1 MYSRAAVARSPL
13 PLDRAK
19 KGNLRASASVYKS
32 MSKNPFVN
40 ALAASGYISL
50 IATAIFNSPTYI
62 TDNELGMMAPIL
74 FLSLF
79 VFSAA
84 MMGYFFV
91 YQPFLLL
98 IEGDKKG
105 ATKLFLTTVFAFAG
119 ITGTMLL
126 AWLLLSGVLA

>member
-1 MYSRAAVARSPL
+1 
-13 PLDRAK
+13 
-19 KGNLRASASVYKS
+19 